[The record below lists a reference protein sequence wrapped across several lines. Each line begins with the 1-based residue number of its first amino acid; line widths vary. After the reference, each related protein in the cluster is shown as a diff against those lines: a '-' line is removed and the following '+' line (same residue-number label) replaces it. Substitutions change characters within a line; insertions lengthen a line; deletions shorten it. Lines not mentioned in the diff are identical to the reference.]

1 MAIIKNTRGVWHCNM
16 ADVAE
21 GEEEVVFT
29 IIFGLNDAFFLF
41 VDENL
46 S

>member
-1 MAIIKNTRGVWHCNM
+1 MKNTRGLWHFNM
-16 ADVAE
+16 ADLAE